1 MDRLGNSNTRHRL
14 IKVVFCLILLE
25 ASMFSCED
33 DTIPY
38 SLNLDS
44 RDNGF
49 EGADLLLSLHHRGV
63 CEVGLSTNTLFMLSI
78 SQLEK

>member
-1 MDRLGNSNTRHRL
+1 
-14 IKVVFCLILLE
+14 
-25 ASMFSCED
+25 MFNIAGSIHVSCED